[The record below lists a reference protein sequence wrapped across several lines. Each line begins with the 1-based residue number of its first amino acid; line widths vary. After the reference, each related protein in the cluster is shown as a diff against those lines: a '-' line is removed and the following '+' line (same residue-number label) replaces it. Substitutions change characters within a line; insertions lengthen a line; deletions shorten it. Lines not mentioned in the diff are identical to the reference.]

1 MFSSLNCELSRES
14 PGHGKLLT
22 FVVRW
27 MVGVSNKDKYLWCL
41 ISGAVCWYSEA
52 VWFKPPSHMQSF
64 GAEVPKSL
72 SSLLV
77 PHLHLLQSQNIRVS
91 LVVALI
97 SNCLDIKVF
106 GWNMYRRS
114 EDILSNVVLCVA
126 EKAPNGFVKW
136 KRIAW
141 WGTQQ
146 KTEANRGFKNMGGYK
161 GSVATHVCIGILDDR
176 LSK

>member
-1 MFSSLNCELSRES
+1 MFSSLNCELSREC

-64 GAEVPKSL
+64 AAEVPKSL

-114 EDILSNVVLCVA
+114 EDILSNLYYV
-126 EKAPNGFVKW
+126 W
-136 KRIAW
+136 QKRPPMDLLNENA
-141 WGTQQ
+141 
-146 KTEANRGFKNMGGYK
+146 
-161 GSVATHVCIGILDDR
+161 
-176 LSK
+176 